1 MNSST
6 LDALPSNNYLSQI
19 VLDETRDLPLHAQLR
34 NSLQRIILD
43 CFEDENR
50 SYSETQLVQHLG
62 VSQGTVRR
70 ALADLAPQG
79 LLEKRPARGT
89 LVRKSA
95 QNGLRS
101 LAVFLPEF
109 SSPGIAR
116 ILNLL
121 NTECLNQNIHL
132 QPFYTHRGERL
143 VKAYEQLKFK
153 PREGAVVLLTNAPR
167 ATVELSHAL
176 RDKGYRCVAVDTLVS
191 SEEQLS
197 FVCTCNRSGIRTGMD
212 HLRSLGH
219 RRICL
224 LVNEPEEVE
233 NVAERISA
241 FEEYCAESGLDG
253 KVCHAGAHLWENS
266 AMVAENVME
275 EIWNSRTRPTAIF
288 AISDLGAFSAVRW
301 LQQRGVR
308 MPREVSVLG
317 FDGIDM
323 GALVHPA
330 LSSVGQPF
338 EEISKTVFEILKDP
352 SGKPRKVFLPPDLIL
367 RESTSAPASGPRI

>member
-1 MNSST
+1 MNST
-6 LDALPSNNYLSQI
+6 ALEALPSSSHLTQI

-50 SYSETQLVQHLG
+50 FYSETQLIQHLG

-70 ALADLAPQG
+70 ALADLASQG

-95 QNGLRS
+95 KTGLRT

-109 SSPGIAR
+109 SSPGIAKT
-116 ILNLL
+116 LNLL

-143 VKAYEQLKFK
+143 AKAYEQLKFK
-153 PREGAVVLLTNAPR
+153 PQEGAVVLLTNAPR

-176 RDKGYRCVAVDTLVS
+176 RDKGYRCVAVDTLVK
-191 SEEQLS
+191 SEEELH
-197 FVCTCNRSGIRTGMD
+197 FVGASNRSGIRTGLD
-212 HLRSLGH
+212 HLRQLGH

-233 NVAERISA
+233 NVAERIAA
-241 FEEYCAESGLDG
+241 FEEYCTEAGLEG
-253 KVCHAGAHLWENS
+253 KVWHAGAHLWENS
-266 AMVAENVME
+266 AMVAENVMD
-275 EIWNSRTRPTAIF
+275 EIWNSQPRPTAIF
-288 AISDLGAFSAVRW
+288 AISDLGALSAIKW

-308 MPREVSVLG
+308 VPQEVSIIG

-323 GALVHPA
+323 GALVHPSLTTVA
-330 LSSVGQPF
+330 QPF
-338 EEISKTVFEILKDP
+338 QEISKTVFEILKDP
-352 SGKPRKVFLPPDLIL
+352 GNKPRKIFLPPGLIV
-367 RESTSAPASGPRI
+367 RESTASPFLAPQV